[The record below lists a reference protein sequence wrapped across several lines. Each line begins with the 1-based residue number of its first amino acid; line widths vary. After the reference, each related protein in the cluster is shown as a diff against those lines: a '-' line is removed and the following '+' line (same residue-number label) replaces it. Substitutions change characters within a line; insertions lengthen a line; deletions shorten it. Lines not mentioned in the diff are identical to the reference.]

1 MELSLKGFMLAGQ
14 KLIFFAKKNQLTT
27 YSLRIHNKLK
37 TGKLPIAG
45 MYMQGIIVGIR
56 CSYNILQARALLY
69 SLVVIVELEF
79 HPLHV

>member
-14 KLIFFAKKNQLTT
+14 KLIFFCKKNQLTT

-45 MYMQGIIVGIR
+45 MYMQGIIVGT
-56 CSYNILQARALLY
+56 
-69 SLVVIVELEF
+69 
-79 HPLHV
+79 

>member
-45 MYMQGIIVGIR
+45 MYMQGIIVGT
-56 CSYNILQARALLY
+56 
-69 SLVVIVELEF
+69 
-79 HPLHV
+79 